1 MSFLNVNI
9 YINIFIIIQ
18 DSFGTPDKNDNKK
31 KNTIKNEQE
40 EEFSNDEITNY
51 TSSIINF
58 KLKTN
63 LSILITILDNNL
75 QKQKL
80 EIFNHIKNFN
90 KSINNNINNISS
102 ENINEQLKKYL
113 IFHNIQKNCNNIL
126 KIYNLFCL
134 KKKSKFF
141 SDWKNKILIEKAK
154 SKIENEIKEKYN
166 KQYKNQISNIN
177 SGIKKNEKF
186 IEEIKS
192 QEKKI
197 NQNIK
202 LKEKQKE
209 EAKKKSTE
217 LEQKIEEMKN
227 VIEKLEKEKAEKE
240 NLTNS
245 NNTFSSMSRKEV
257 SEEIIKELENKVIEL
272 DNEKNER
279 DTYFQ
284 NFYDEMINMM
294 VIFEQKTQKI
304 IKMQNYSEHP
314 QKKLEIN
321 TGNEIYETNIR
332 SKSKNKINSGNMGSN
347 STHGKKGNDKNRE
360 IFINYTD
367 NFRNKIQIINHFKLI
382 IYLFLFYF

>member
-102 ENINEQLKKYL
+102 ENINDQLKKYL
-113 IFHNIQKNCNNIL
+113 IFNNIQKNCNNIL
-126 KIYNLFCL
+126 KIYNLFSL

-154 SKIENEIKEKYN
+154 TQIENEIKEKYN

-177 SGIKKNEKF
+177 SSIKKNEKS

-257 SEEIIKELENKVIEL
+257 SEEIIKELENKLIEL

-332 SKSKNKINSGNMGSN
+332 SKSKNKINSGNLGSN

>member
-1 MSFLNVNI
+1 MTHVLQAFACPHTI
-9 YINIFIIIQ
+9 CFITWLILCLWKT
-18 DSFGTPDKNDNKK
+18 F
-31 KNTIKNEQE
+31 
-40 EEFSNDEITNY
+40 FS
-51 TSSIINF
+51 
-58 KLKTN
+58 
-63 LSILITILDNNL
+63 
-75 QKQKL
+75 
-80 EIFNHIKNFN
+80 
-90 KSINNNINNISS
+90 
-102 ENINEQLKKYL
+102 
-113 IFHNIQKNCNNIL
+113 
-126 KIYNLFCL
+126 L

-154 SKIENEIKEKYN
+154 TKIENEIKEKYN

-177 SGIKKNEKF
+177 SGIKKNEKS

-227 VIEKLEKEKAEKE
+227 VIEKLEKEKSEKE

-367 NFRNKIQIINHFKLI
+367 NFRNKI
-382 IYLFLFYF
+382 

>member
-40 EEFSNDEITNY
+40 EEFSNDEIANY
-51 TSSIINF
+51 TSSIITF

-63 LSILITILDNNL
+63 LSILITILDNYL

-102 ENINEQLKKYL
+102 ENINDQLKKYL

-154 SKIENEIKEKYN
+154 TKIENEIKEKYN

-177 SGIKKNEKF
+177 SSIKKNEKS

-227 VIEKLEKEKAEKE
+227 VTEKLEKEKAEKE

>member
-177 SGIKKNEKF
+177 SSIKKNEKS

>member
-63 LSILITILDNNL
+63 LSILITILDNKL

-80 EIFNHIKNFN
+80 EIFNDLKNFN

-102 ENINEQLKKYL
+102 ENINDQLKKYL

-154 SKIENEIKEKYN
+154 TKIENEIKEKYN

-177 SGIKKNEKF
+177 SSIKKNEKS

-257 SEEIIKELENKVIEL
+257 NEEIIKELENKVIEL

-279 DTYFQ
+279 DSYFQ

-332 SKSKNKINSGNMGSN
+332 SKSKNKINSGNLGSN

>member
-102 ENINEQLKKYL
+102 ENINDQLKKYL
-113 IFHNIQKNCNNIL
+113 IFNNIQKNCNNIL
-126 KIYNLFCL
+126 KIYNLFSL

-177 SGIKKNEKF
+177 SGIKKNEKS

-217 LEQKIEEMKN
+217 LEQKIEELKT

-240 NLTNS
+240 SLTNS

-257 SEEIIKELENKVIEL
+257 SEEIIKELENKLIEL

>member
-102 ENINEQLKKYL
+102 ENINDQLKKYL

-154 SKIENEIKEKYN
+154 TKIENEIKEK
-166 KQYKNQISNIN
+166 
-177 SGIKKNEKF
+177 
-186 IEEIKS
+186 
-192 QEKKI
+192 
-197 NQNIK
+197 
-202 LKEKQKE
+202 
-209 EAKKKSTE
+209 
-217 LEQKIEEMKN
+217 
-227 VIEKLEKEKAEKE
+227 
-240 NLTNS
+240 
-245 NNTFSSMSRKEV
+245 
-257 SEEIIKELENKVIEL
+257 
-272 DNEKNER
+272 
-279 DTYFQ
+279 
-284 NFYDEMINMM
+284 
-294 VIFEQKTQKI
+294 
-304 IKMQNYSEHP
+304 
-314 QKKLEIN
+314 
-321 TGNEIYETNIR
+321 
-332 SKSKNKINSGNMGSN
+332 
-347 STHGKKGNDKNRE
+347 
-360 IFINYTD
+360 
-367 NFRNKIQIINHFKLI
+367 
-382 IYLFLFYF
+382 

>member
-1 MSFLNVNI
+1 MSFLNVNR
-9 YINIFIIIQ
+9 YINKFIIIQ
-18 DSFGTPDKNDNKK
+18 DSFGTPDKNKDKK
-31 KNTIKNEQE
+31 KNSLKNEE

-51 TSSIINF
+51 TFSIIDF

-63 LSILITILDNNL
+63 LSILIAIFDNKL

-80 EIFNHIKNFN
+80 EAFNYIKNFN
-90 KSINNNINNISS
+90 KSNKNLFNNISS
-102 ENINEQLKKYL
+102 ENISNQLKKYL
-113 IFHNIQKNCNNIL
+113 IFHTIKKNCNNIL
-126 KIYNLFCL
+126 KIYNLFRT

-141 SDWKNKILIEKAK
+141 SEWKNKILIEKAK
-154 SKIENEIKEKYN
+154 LKIENEIKEKYN
-166 KQYKNQISNIN
+166 KLYKNQISNIS
-177 SGIKKNEKF
+177 SGIKKNEKA
-186 IEEIKS
+186 IDDIKS

-209 EAKKKSTE
+209 EMKKKNAE

-227 VIEKLEKEKAEKE
+227 VVEKLEKEKAEKD

-257 SEEIIKELENKVIEL
+257 NEEIIKELENKVIEL

-279 DTYFQ
+279 DSYFQ

-304 IKMQNYSEHP
+304 IKMQNYNEHP
-314 QKKLEIN
+314 QKRLEIN

-332 SKSKNKINSGNMGSN
+332 SKSKNKINSGNLGSN

-367 NFRNKIQIINHFKLI
+367 NFRNKIQIIYHF
-382 IYLFLFYF
+382 